1 MSFKDRK
8 SNRAESDQ
16 FISYRAYDSNNRV
29 CDEGMAKTRDISR
42 TGVSVENRRALEVG
56 ARVEL
61 TIALIEDVI
70 KTESVVRN
78 VKKADDQTYYIGLEF
93 TRISDEE
100 LEKLG
105 KEFPNLIE

>member
-8 SNRAESDQ
+8 STRAESDQ

-56 ARVEL
+56 AKVEL

-78 VKKADDQTYYIGLEF
+78 VKKADEQTYYIGLEF
-93 TRISDEE
+93 TKISDEE

>member
-8 SNRAESDQ
+8 STRAESDQ

-29 CDEGMAKTRDISR
+29 CDEGMAKTRDLSR
-42 TGVSVENRRALEVG
+42 TGVSVENRRPLEVG

-70 KTESVVRN
+70 KTEGVVRN

-100 LEKLG
+100 LEKLS